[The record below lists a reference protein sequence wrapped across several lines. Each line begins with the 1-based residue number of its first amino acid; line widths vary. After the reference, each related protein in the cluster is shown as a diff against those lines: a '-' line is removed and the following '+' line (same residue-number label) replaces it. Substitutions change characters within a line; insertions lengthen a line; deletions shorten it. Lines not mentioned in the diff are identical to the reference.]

1 MGFPPQS
8 TVHTEWQWPLSGV
21 HSIMMVKSAQACK
34 QYSFSTPPWHFFNSR
49 NTIYFI
55 QNFYFLPAITAGKIV
70 LKFIYFAIYCPS
82 YNNFRWFSKTI
93 CVLGNV
99 NSIHNKWD
107 LTFHIETNFGALSSV
122 LDTLAEQIR
131 QHGDTLT
138 KFAERKEMNGNTCL
152 FFNRSRQ
159 FLYGI
164 CVQLHW

>member
-1 MGFPPQS
+1 
-8 TVHTEWQWPLSGV
+8 
-21 HSIMMVKSAQACK
+21 
-34 QYSFSTPPWHFFNSR
+34 
-49 NTIYFI
+49 
-55 QNFYFLPAITAGKIV
+55 
-70 LKFIYFAIYCPS
+70 
-82 YNNFRWFSKTI
+82 
-93 CVLGNV
+93 V

-164 CVQLHW
+164 CVQLH